1 MSSGSHA
8 IRLMIFDWAGTTVDF
23 GSRAPAAAFQNVF
36 ARHSVDVTDAEA
48 RGPMGLNKREHL
60 MAMLSSPAIAARW
73 DAVHGRAWSEA
84 DVDTMYDEFV
94 PLQLEAIEEH
104 AELVPG
110 LLEVVS
116 QLRARDLRIGGTTGY
131 FRAAAQTVAARA
143 AAAGF
148 APDANVC
155 SDDVPRGRPAPWMI
169 YRIMER
175 LEIWPPAAVVKVGD
189 TIADIEAGLAAG
201 CWSVGVCDSS
211 SLMGLS
217 EAEYNAL
224 SEDERSTR
232 LAQTADLFREAG
244 AHAVLCSLSEL
255 PVLIDEIN
263 RANLPYPQRLS
274 S

>member
-1 MSSGSHA
+1 MSSDSQT
-8 IRLMIFDWAGTTVDF
+8 IRLIVFDWAGTTVDF
-23 GSRAPAAAFQNVF
+23 GSRAPAAAFQGVF
-36 ARHSVDVTDAEA
+36 ARHGVEVTEAEA
-48 RGPMGLNKREHL
+48 RAPMGLNKREHL
-60 MAMLSSPAIAARW
+60 VTMLSSPAVASRW
-73 DAVHGRAWSEA
+73 EQVHGRAWSEA
-84 DVDTMYDEFV
+84 DVDIMYDEFV

-110 LLEVVS
+110 LLEVVR
-116 QLRARDLRIGGTTGY
+116 QLRARNLRIGGTTGY
-131 FRAAAQTVAARA
+131 FHAAAQTVAARA

-169 YRIMER
+169 YRIMEQ
-175 LEIWPPAAVVKVGD
+175 LEIWPPAAVIKVGD

-224 SEDERSTR
+224 PEDERWTR

-255 PVLIDEIN
+255 PVLVDELN
-263 RANLPYPQRLS
+263 VAKLPYPQRLS